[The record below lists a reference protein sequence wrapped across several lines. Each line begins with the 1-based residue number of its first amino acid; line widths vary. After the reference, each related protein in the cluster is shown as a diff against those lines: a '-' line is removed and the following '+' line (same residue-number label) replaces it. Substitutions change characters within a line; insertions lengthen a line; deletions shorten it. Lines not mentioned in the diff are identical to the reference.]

1 MSQKKKG
8 AFNVSEIDAEVRKLR
23 AKKGW
28 DPTKLT
34 REEPLEALQRL
45 DQEFASQDAYDG
57 AQECQECMAVRAS
70 SGDDSALC
78 DAHLARA
85 MGF

>member
-1 MSQKKKG
+1 MSQSKKG
-8 AFNVSEIDAEVRKLR
+8 RFGSSELDAEVRKLR
-23 AKKGW
+23 TKKGW

-45 DQEFASQDAYDG
+45 DQEYASQEAYDG
-57 AQECQECMAVRAS
+57 SSECPDCVALRES
-70 SGDDSALC
+70 SGDPSALC
-78 DAHLARA
+78 DVHLARA